1 MSSSRPNRFNNPLPS
16 EDPMEI
22 FSAPRITRK
31 EQVVKQEIDR
41 YHVSEVD
48 ETEVIYVGKRA
59 LSIYQS
65 LDLPDAL
72 CEGYTFK
79 QRLIAT
85 EGGECLLI
93 ARWKPDRHMRRSAS
107 AWSQKWFVEKELFPP
122 NQGRLF
128 TRFEKR
134 IEEASE
140 AAEAS

>member
-1 MSSSRPNRFNNPLPS
+1 LDSSRPNRFNNPLPT

-31 EQVVKQEIDR
+31 EHVVKQEIDR

-48 ETEVIYVGKRA
+48 ETEVIYVGKRS

-122 NQGRLF
+122 NQDRLF

-140 AAEAS
+140 AGEAS

>member
-1 MSSSRPNRFNNPLPS
+1 
-16 EDPMEI
+16 MEI
-22 FSAPRITRK
+22 FSSPRITRK
-31 EQVVKQEIDR
+31 ENVVKKEIDR

-48 ETEVIYVGKRA
+48 ETEVIYVGKRS
-59 LSIYQS
+59 LSILHS
-65 LDLPDAL
+65 IDHPDAL

-134 IEEASE
+134 IEEA
-140 AAEAS
+140 AEASQEG